1 MIGVMMKNNKKLVLQ
16 DGSVFE
22 GVGFGFDEFII
33 SELVFNTSM
42 VGYPEILSDNS
53 YCGQMICFTY
63 PMIGNYGINLADLE
77 GHIPSVDALIV
88 RELCELPSNHSMEE
102 SLDEFLL
109 RFKIPGIMGVDTR
122 LLTRQIRD
130 NGTQFACICDINDD
144 VDVVIDKLNKHVP
157 RTDEVAQVS
166 LNRIQH
172 FNNDGHKVVVIDCGV
187 KLNIVDE
194 LIIRKLDVTVVPHD
208 ITYDEI
214 KQLNPVGVVLSNGPG
229 DPKSNGALIE
239 LTKRLQDEFVMFG
252 ICLGHQII
260 SLANGCD
267 IQKLKFGHRGAN
279 HPVKNLLTDKVEITS
294 QNHSYA
300 VIEDTINKEVLNI
313 THVNLLD
320 GSVEGLMLKDKPV
333 FCVQYHPESAPGP
346 TDSNYLFDQFVLE
359 LDKKVRS

>member
-1 MIGVMMKNNKKLVLQ
+1 MKNNKKLVLQ

-22 GVGFGFDEFII
+22 GIGFGSKHKII

-63 PMIGNYGINLADLE
+63 PMIGNYGVNLADLE
-77 GHIPSVDALIV
+77 GHRPSVDGLIV
-88 RELCELPSNHSMEE
+88 RELCELPSNHTMEE
-102 SLDEFLL
+102 TLDEFLI
-109 RFKIPGIMGVDTR
+109 RFEIGGIAGVDTR
-122 LLTRQIRD
+122 MLTRQIRD
-130 NGTQFACICDINDD
+130 NGTQYACICDIDCDEETIINE
-144 VDVVIDKLNKHVP
+144 LNNYVA

-166 LNRIQH
+166 QKRIQH
-172 FNNDGHKVVVIDCGV
+172 FKNDGHKVVVIDCGV

-194 LIIRKLDVTVVPHD
+194 LIKRNLDVTVVPHD

-214 KQLNPVGVVLSNGPG
+214 KVTNPIGIVLSNGPG
-229 DPKSNGALIE
+229 DPKSNVDLIA
-239 LTKRLQDEFVMFG
+239 LTKKLQEEYVIFG

-260 SLANGCD
+260 SLANDCD

-300 VIEDTINKEVLNI
+300 VVEDSINETKLKV
-313 THVNLLD
+313 THINLLD
-320 GSVEGLMLKDKPV
+320 NSIEGLMLVDKPV

-346 TDSNYLFDQFVLE
+346 FDSNYLFDQFVTLLE
-359 LDKKVRS
+359 ESEEL